1 LSSTRATRTRRP
13 RRRSIVDLLP
23 TFERGRPQPLG
34 ATVDDGGVNFALF
47 SEEATG
53 VELLLFDAHNDV
65 HPVATIPFDPV
76 VNRSFHFWHMYV
88 RGLTAGY
95 HYAYRVHG
103 PNSGGHR
110 FDHEKVLLDPYAKG
124 NTNTLWKPVD
134 ACQPG
139 DNLESSMRAVITDGR
154 GYDWEGDEP
163 LKLPMSDTVVY
174 ELNVRGYTM
183 SSTAGVEHPGKIPYL
198 QELGVTAVE
207 LLPVF
212 AFDEREV
219 RGINPVDGSE
229 LRNFWGYDP
238 YLHFSPQASYCI
250 NPDEGSQITE
260 FRDMVKALHK
270 AGIEVIL
277 DVVFNHT
284 AEGNHM
290 GPTISFKG
298 LGNDAYY
305 LLHPTQPQYYMDYSG
320 CGNTVNANHPIVQKF
335 ILDCLHYWV
344 EEMHVDG
351 FRFDEGSVLHRGGDG
366 APMEF
371 PPVVWGIELAEKLAD
386 TKMIAEAWDAGG
398 LYDVG
403 QFPGSRWSDWN
414 GRFRDDVRRFVR
426 GDNGLVATI
435 ATRIS
440 GSMDMYEGGGRS
452 PANSVNFITAH
463 DGFTLYDLVAYNEK
477 HNEANGE
484 GNRDGID
491 DNLSWNCGAEGETDD
506 PNVNALRL
514 RQLKNFATVLFVAQ
528 GVPMF
533 VAGDE
538 VGRTQHGNNNAY
550 CQDSAL
556 SWFDWTLVESNA
568 ELFRFFKNMIAL
580 RRGHASLRRRSFLTG
595 GRNRRGIEDI
605 RWHGLELD
613 QAEWGNPFS
622 RVLAFTL
629 AGVDPLEPDLHV
641 MMNMDDAPHDFAVPA
656 DDEDRSWLVFADTAK
671 PSPDDIAER
680 GQGKPFEGERCTVE
694 GGSIVILESQDS

>member
-1 LSSTRATRTRRP
+1 
-13 RRRSIVDLLP
+13 
-23 TFERGRPQPLG
+23 
-34 ATVDDGGVNFALF
+34 
-47 SEEATG
+47 
-53 VELLLFDAHNDV
+53 
-65 HPVATIPFDPV
+65 
-76 VNRSFHFWHMYV
+76 M
-88 RGLTAGY
+88 
-95 HYAYRVHG
+95 
-103 PNSGGHR
+103 
-110 FDHEKVLLDPYAKG
+110 
-124 NTNTLWKPVD
+124 
-134 ACQPG
+134 
-139 DNLESSMRAVITDGR
+139 
-154 GYDWEGDEP
+154 
-163 LKLPMSDTVVY
+163 
-174 ELNVRGYTM
+174 
-183 SSTAGVEHPGKIPYL
+183 
-198 QELGVTAVE
+198 
-207 LLPVF
+207 F

-219 RGINPVDGSE
+219 RGINPIDGSE

-238 YLHFSPQASYCI
+238 YLHFAPQASYCI

-371 PPVVWGIELAEKLAD
+371 PPVVWGIELSEKLAD

-426 GDNGLVATI
+426 GDHGLVSTI

-440 GSMDMYEGGGRS
+440 GQHGHVRGRR
-452 PANSVNFITAH
+452 PRP
-463 DGFTLYDLVAYNEK
+463 
-477 HNEANGE
+477 GE
-484 GNRDGID
+484 QRQ
-491 DNLSWNCGAEGETDD
+491 LHHRARRLH
-506 PNVNALRL
+506 ALRPRRL
-514 RQLKNFATVLFVAQ
+514 QREAQ
-528 GVPMF
+528 RR
-533 VAGDE
+533 E
-538 VGRTQHGNNNAY
+538 
-550 CQDSAL
+550 
-556 SWFDWTLVESNA
+556 
-568 ELFRFFKNMIAL
+568 
-580 RRGHASLRRRSFLTG
+580 RRGQPRRDRRQPELELRRRGPDGRPGRRRAPPAAAQELRRDPLRLAGRADVRRRRRDRPHAARQQQRLLPGQRALLVRLDAGREQRRPPPVLQAHDRACGAAMRACAAARSSPAAATG
-595 GRNRRGIEDI
+595 AGSRTSAGTASSSTRPSG
-605 RWHGLELD
+605 
-613 QAEWGNPFS
+613 ATPVS

-656 DDEDRSWLVFADTAK
+656 DDDDRSWLVFADTAK
-671 PSPDDIAER
+671 PSPDDIAEP

-694 GGSIVILESQDS
+694 GRSIVILESQDS

>member
-1 LSSTRATRTRRP
+1 MT
-13 RRRSIVDLLP
+13 
-23 TFERGRPQPLG
+23 
-34 ATVDDGGVNFALF
+34 
-47 SEEATG
+47 
-53 VELLLFDAHNDV
+53 
-65 HPVATIPFDPV
+65 
-76 VNRSFHFWHMYV
+76 
-88 RGLTAGY
+88 
-95 HYAYRVHG
+95 
-103 PNSGGHR
+103 
-110 FDHEKVLLDPYAKG
+110 
-124 NTNTLWKPVD
+124 
-134 ACQPG
+134 
-139 DNLESSMRAVITDGR
+139 
-154 GYDWEGDEP
+154 
-163 LKLPMSDTVVY
+163 DTVVY
-174 ELNVRGYTM
+174 ELNVRGF
-183 SSTAGVEHPGKIPYL
+183 TASPTSGVEHPGTFDGLIEKIPYL

-219 RGINPVDGSE
+219 RGINPIDGSE

-238 YLHFSPQASYCI
+238 YLHFSPQASYCM
-250 NPDEGSQITE
+250 NPDEGSQTTE

-371 PPVVWGIELAEKLAD
+371 PPVVWGIELAEQLAD

-403 QFPGSRWSDWN
+403 KFPGSRWSDWN

-426 GDNGLVATI
+426 GDHGLVATI
-435 ATRIS
+435 ATRMS
-440 GSMDMYEGGGRS
+440 GSMDMYEGGGRG

-463 DGFTLYDLVAYNEK
+463 DGFTLYDLVAYNDK
-477 HNEANGE
+477 HNDANGE
-484 GNRDGID
+484 GNRDGVD

-506 PNVNALRL
+506 PGVNCAPREAAEELRVG
-514 RQLKNFATVLFVAQ
+514 A
-528 GVPMF
+528 VPL
-533 VAGDE
+533 AGRAD
-538 VGRTQHGNNNAY
+538 VRGR
-550 CQDSAL
+550 
-556 SWFDWTLVESNA
+556 
-568 ELFRFFKNMIAL
+568 
-580 RRGHASLRRRSFLTG
+580 RRGRPHAARQQQRLLPGQRPLVVRLDARRAATPACCGSS
-595 GRNRRGIEDI
+595 
-605 RWHGLELD
+605 
-613 QAEWGNPFS
+613 S
-622 RVLAFTL
+622 R
-629 AGVDPLEPDLHV
+629 
-641 MMNMDDAPHDFAVPA
+641 
-656 DDEDRSWLVFADTAK
+656 
-671 PSPDDIAER
+671 
-680 GQGKPFEGERCTVE
+680 
-694 GGSIVILESQDS
+694 